1 LSSNRRG
8 SKHSVFSRAAAPAV
22 ARRQSGYT
30 LLFLSGEN
38 GSPLRLRVPRAVAVF
53 LFCAFF
59 CLLGGLSALVIDYS
73 RMQRVWSDNEK
84 LRAENHS
91 IRSEAAAI
99 IARLEGVQSA
109 LNRMDDFSSQ
119 IREMAKPEVSCK
131 GARCKKTSQSPAP
144 NVIPQGSLDVSKPDS
159 IRGGG
164 VLKTSV
170 EGGVG
175 PISREDYSI
184 LKGMKARG
192 FGSAVNTQ
200 NLEFREAFVRLEAIG
215 RRSETKAHEL
225 ERLLGDVA
233 VYNRRIATTPTLAP
247 AQGYLS
253 SSFGR
258 RTSPVSGVEQMHW
271 GLDIAASV
279 GAPVYVAAAG
289 TVVGAK
295 WVEDYG
301 KVIDVDHGNGIRTR
315 YAHLNRILTRV
326 GEKVVKG
333 SVIGEVGDTGRS
345 TGPHLHYEVEK
356 DGRRVNPI
364 RYIHD
369 W

>member
-1 LSSNRRG
+1 
-8 SKHSVFSRAAAPAV
+8 
-22 ARRQSGYT
+22 
-30 LLFLSGEN
+30 
-38 GSPLRLRVPRAVAVF
+38 
-53 LFCAFF
+53 
-59 CLLGGLSALVIDYS
+59 
-73 RMQRVWSDNEK
+73 M
-84 LRAENHS
+84 
-91 IRSEAAAI
+91 

-119 IREMAKPEVSCK
+119 IREMAKPEAVCK
-131 GARCKKTSQSPAP
+131 GTRCKKTGEKSAP
-144 NVIPQGSLDVSKPDS
+144 TPIPQGALEGSKS
-159 IRGGG
+159 KNIRGLNE
-164 VLKTSV
+164 LKASV
-170 EGGVG
+170 DGGVG

-192 FGSAVNTQ
+192 FGSAVNAQ

-253 SSFGR
+253 SNFGR
-258 RTSPVSGVEQMHW
+258 RISPVSGVEQMHW
-271 GLDIAASV
+271 GLDIAAPV

-289 TVVGAK
+289 TVISAK

-301 KVIDVDHGNGIRTR
+301 KVIDIDHGNGIRTR

-333 SVIGEVGDTGRS
+333 GVIGEVGDTGRS